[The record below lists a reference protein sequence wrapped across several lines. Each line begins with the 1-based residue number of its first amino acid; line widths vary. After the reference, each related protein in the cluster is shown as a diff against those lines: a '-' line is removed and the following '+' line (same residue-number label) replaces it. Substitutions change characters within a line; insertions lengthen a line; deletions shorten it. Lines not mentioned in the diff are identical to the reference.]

1 MCGYIHEGT
10 EPPPKCPCCQ
20 HSRAHFAP
28 AALHYALPPGALG
41 PGGARLDQQVQ
52 LVGQLQSADQL
63 NADVA
68 DPPVVVLQP
77 ALQAVDH
84 DGPFLAGKVAPLGLG
99 QHRPNGHGAHV
110 AVDRAHLDV
119 DLKTLLSDKIV
130 IEELIV
136 EGPEFAYEMSLKGSN
151 ISKFLENLKRRK
163 KDDAEEGVKAEPAEE
178 QKEKSGGKKI
188 QINLFRITDAKVRL
202 QSDAVVLPMPDIELK
217 NIGKESDGVSPA
229 EAAAEIFSEVSSN
242 IVNVVSNIGGALKKT
257 GSGIIKGIKGIFSN
271 DD

>member
-1 MCGYIHEGT
+1 MKKLVKIMLILFVVCIV
-10 EPPPKCPCCQ
+10 
-20 HSRAHFAP
+20 
-28 AALHYALPPGALG
+28 AAFLFFTMLIDKTVKHG
-41 PGGARLDQQVQ
+41 VE
-52 LVGQLQSADQL
+52 LVGPQIVGVPVALE
-63 NADVA
+63 DV
-68 DPPVVVLQP
+68 DISVFTGSGEITNLVIGNP
-77 ALQAVDH
+77 
-84 DGPFLAGKVAPLGLG
+84 DGFDTEFLVK
-99 QHRPNGHGAHV
+99 
-110 AVDRAHLDV
+110 VDRAHLDV

-217 NIGKESDGVSPA
+217 DIGKESDGVSPA

>member
-1 MCGYIHEGT
+1 MKKLVKIMLILFVVCIV
-10 EPPPKCPCCQ
+10 
-20 HSRAHFAP
+20 
-28 AALHYALPPGALG
+28 AAFLFFTMLIDKTVKHG
-41 PGGARLDQQVQ
+41 VE
-52 LVGQLQSADQL
+52 LVGPQIVGVPVALE
-63 NADVA
+63 DV
-68 DPPVVVLQP
+68 DISVFTGSGEITNLVIGNP
-77 ALQAVDH
+77 
-84 DGPFLAGKVAPLGLG
+84 DGFDTEFLVK
-99 QHRPNGHGAHV
+99 
-110 AVDRAHLDV
+110 VDRAHLDV
-119 DLKTLLSDKIV
+119 DLKTLLSDKII
-130 IEELIV
+130 IEEIIV

-217 NIGKESDGVSPA
+217 DIGKESDGVSPA

>member
-1 MCGYIHEGT
+1 MKKIVKIMLILFVVCIV
-10 EPPPKCPCCQ
+10 
-20 HSRAHFAP
+20 
-28 AALHYALPPGALG
+28 AAFLFFTMLIDKTVKHG
-41 PGGARLDQQVQ
+41 VE
-52 LVGQLQSADQL
+52 LVGPQIVGVPVALE
-63 NADVA
+63 DV
-68 DPPVVVLQP
+68 DISVFTGSGEITNLVIGNP
-77 ALQAVDH
+77 
-84 DGPFLAGKVAPLGLG
+84 DGFDTEFLVK
-99 QHRPNGHGAHV
+99 
-110 AVDRAHLDV
+110 VDRAHLDV

-151 ISKFLENLKRRK
+151 ISKFLENLKRGK

-217 NIGKESDGVSPA
+217 DIGKESDGVSPA

>member
-1 MCGYIHEGT
+1 MKKLVKIMLILFVVCIV
-10 EPPPKCPCCQ
+10 
-20 HSRAHFAP
+20 
-28 AALHYALPPGALG
+28 AAFLFFTMLIDKTVKHG
-41 PGGARLDQQVQ
+41 VE
-52 LVGQLQSADQL
+52 LVGPQIVGVPVALE
-63 NADVA
+63 DV
-68 DPPVVVLQP
+68 DISVFTGSGEITNLVIGNP
-77 ALQAVDH
+77 
-84 DGPFLAGKVAPLGLG
+84 DGFDTEFLVK
-99 QHRPNGHGAHV
+99 
-110 AVDRAHLDV
+110 VDRAHLDV
-119 DLKTLLSDKIV
+119 DLKTLLSDKII
-130 IEELIV
+130 IEEIII

-151 ISKFLENLKRRK
+151 ISKFLENLKRGK

-217 NIGKESDGVSPA
+217 DIGKESDGVSPA

>member
-1 MCGYIHEGT
+1 MKKIVKIMLILFVVCIV
-10 EPPPKCPCCQ
+10 
-20 HSRAHFAP
+20 
-28 AALHYALPPGALG
+28 AAFLFFTMLIDKTVKHG
-41 PGGARLDQQVQ
+41 VE
-52 LVGQLQSADQL
+52 LVGPQIVGVPVALE
-63 NADVA
+63 DV
-68 DPPVVVLQP
+68 DISVFTGSGEITNLVIGNP
-77 ALQAVDH
+77 
-84 DGPFLAGKVAPLGLG
+84 DGFDTEFLVK
-99 QHRPNGHGAHV
+99 
-110 AVDRAHLDV
+110 VDRAHLDV
-119 DLKTLLSDKIV
+119 DLKTLLSDKII
-130 IEELIV
+130 IEEIIV

-151 ISKFLENLKRRK
+151 ISKFLENLKRGK

-217 NIGKESDGVSPA
+217 DIGKESDGASPV

>member
-1 MCGYIHEGT
+1 MKKLVKIMLILFVVCIV
-10 EPPPKCPCCQ
+10 
-20 HSRAHFAP
+20 
-28 AALHYALPPGALG
+28 AAFLFFTMLIDKTVKHG
-41 PGGARLDQQVQ
+41 VE
-52 LVGQLQSADQL
+52 LVGPQIVGVPVALE
-63 NADVA
+63 DV
-68 DPPVVVLQP
+68 DISVFTGSGEITNLVIGNP
-77 ALQAVDH
+77 
-84 DGPFLAGKVAPLGLG
+84 DGFDTEFLVK
-99 QHRPNGHGAHV
+99 
-110 AVDRAHLDV
+110 VDRAHLDV

-151 ISKFLENLKRRK
+151 ISKFLENLKRGK

-217 NIGKESDGVSPA
+217 DIGKESDGVSPA

>member
-1 MCGYIHEGT
+1 MKKLVKIMLILFVVCIV
-10 EPPPKCPCCQ
+10 
-20 HSRAHFAP
+20 
-28 AALHYALPPGALG
+28 AAFLFFTMLIDKTVKHG
-41 PGGARLDQQVQ
+41 VE
-52 LVGQLQSADQL
+52 LVGPQIVGVPVALE
-63 NADVA
+63 DV
-68 DPPVVVLQP
+68 DISVFTGSGEITNLVIGNP
-77 ALQAVDH
+77 
-84 DGPFLAGKVAPLGLG
+84 DGFDTEFLVK
-99 QHRPNGHGAHV
+99 
-110 AVDRAHLDV
+110 VDRAHLDV
-119 DLKTLLSDKIV
+119 DLKTLLSDKII
-130 IEELIV
+130 IEEIIV

-151 ISKFLENLKRRK
+151 ISKFLENLKRGK

-217 NIGKESDGVSPA
+217 DIGKESDGVSPA